1 MTIKIGVIGAGG
13 MLQYHAAGFRAA
25 GAEILAICD
34 MNQVAAKKAA
44 QAYDVPNVFS
54 DSAEMLDQLKELD
67 AVSVITPNRT
77 HRPLA
82 LQVLQAGRHVFCEKP
97 PALNAAEVSQ
107 MKDASESAGKTLMF
121 NFNNRARPES
131 YALRKYIEAGEV
143 GQKIGRASC
152 RERV

>member
-82 LQVLQAGRHVFCEKP
+82 LQVLQAGRHVF
-97 PALNAAEVSQ
+97 L
-107 MKDASESAGKTLMF
+107 
-121 NFNNRARPES
+121 
-131 YALRKYIEAGEV
+131 
-143 GQKIGRASC
+143 
-152 RERV
+152 